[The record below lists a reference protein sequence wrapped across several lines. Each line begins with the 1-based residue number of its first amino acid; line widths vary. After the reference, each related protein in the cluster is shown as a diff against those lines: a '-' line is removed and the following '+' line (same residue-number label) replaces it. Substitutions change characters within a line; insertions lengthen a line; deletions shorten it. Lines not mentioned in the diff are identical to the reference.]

1 MIVVD
6 VETTGVDSKK
16 NSIVSIGAID
26 FSNPQNQFYQECRV
40 WEGAEIT
47 QQALYINGFT
57 KEQITDQNKMSLE
70 EAVKKFIV
78 WMGNIAEQT
87 LAGENPSFDRDFL
100 RNSIEKYKIN
110 YLIGHRTIDL
120 HSICYHH
127 YLKKEFRPPIRDSRT
142 DLNLDG
148 ILKYSGLPEEPK
160 PHHALTGAKMEAEAF
175 SRLIYGKNLLPEFEK
190 YSVPDYLK

>member
-16 NSIVSIGAID
+16 NSIISIGAVD
-26 FSNPQNQFYQECRV
+26 FSKPQNQFYQECRI

-57 KEQITDQNKMSLE
+57 KEQITDQNKISLE
-70 EAVKKFIV
+70 EAVKSFIN
-78 WMGNIAEQT
+78 WAGNIAEQT

-100 RNSIEKYKIN
+100 RNSIEEYKIN
-110 YLIGHRTIDL
+110 YRIGHRTIDL

>member
-110 YLIGHRTIDL
+110 YRIGHRTIDL
-120 HSICYHH
+120 HSICYQHH
-127 YLKKEFRPPIRDSRT
+127 LKKEFRPPIRDSRT

>member
-100 RNSIEKYKIN
+100 RDSIEKYKIN

>member
-70 EAVKKFIV
+70 EAVKSFIN
-78 WMGNIAEQT
+78 WAGNIAEQT

-100 RNSIEKYKIN
+100 RDSIEKYKIN

>member
-1 MIVVD
+1 MVD
-6 VETTGVDSKK
+6 VETTGVDAKK
-16 NSIVSIGAID
+16 NSIISIGAVD
-26 FSNPQNQFYQECRV
+26 FSNPQNQFYKECRI

-57 KEQITDQNKMSLE
+57 KEQITDQNKISLE
-70 EAVKKFIV
+70 EAVKSFIN
-78 WMGNIAEQT
+78 WAGNIAEQT

-100 RNSIEKYKIN
+100 RDSIEKYKIN

>member
-120 HSICYHH
+120 HSICYQHH
-127 YLKKEFRPPIRDSRT
+127 LKKEFRPPIRDSRT